1 MRSIRQVDT
10 CMILQLIGYN
20 IPALLNSNL
29 AAAICQVEDGE
40 RLKSLVML
48 VRETGWGVV
57 VVQTVSGD
65 HFVVATAHR
74 KHQGNLLGDT
84 RRWTREHGYQFF
96 MKLSDDKFP
105 TPRPNIFLLPDGRE
119 IQIQNV
125 LERASNFTHWGLSL
139 EEQIPAGYVRI

>member
-40 RLKSLVML
+40 PLKSLVML

-105 TPRPNIFLLPDGRE
+105 TPRLILKTSLFPKKRQPGPRLPMLRRIEPPKRLPSRCEPN
-119 IQIQNV
+119 Q
-125 LERASNFTHWGLSL
+125 TT
-139 EEQIPAGYVRI
+139 